1 MGLSL
6 LSFKSFL
13 LVLHL
18 SLCFVPAYFK
28 FDSIIDSFIKW
39 AEIDHAEEKED
50 WLKRKMNKAEE
61 EEEECVK
68 AEKIV
73 NQESSK
79 RGLRITASKPFWF
92 VKYFFML
99 SLYLELSIWTNFLRS
114 FLCVKD
120 LGSNVFVSFYSPFAY
135 FTSLIDFWKQI
146 CLLSIQTICSYLNL
160 FLLNY

>member
-1 MGLSL
+1 MSL

-50 WLKRKMNKAEE
+50 WLKRKMNKAEG

-68 AEKIV
+68 AQKIV

-79 RGLRITASKPFWF
+79 RGSRIIASKPFWF
-92 VKYFFML
+92 GKYIFML
-99 SLYLELSIWTNFLRS
+99 SLYLELSIWTNSLRP

-120 LGSNVFVSFYSPFAY
+120 LGSNVSHFILLL
-135 FTSLIDFWKQI
+135 LIL
-146 CLLSIQTICSYLNL
+146 CLLLTSENKFVYSIQTICSYLSL